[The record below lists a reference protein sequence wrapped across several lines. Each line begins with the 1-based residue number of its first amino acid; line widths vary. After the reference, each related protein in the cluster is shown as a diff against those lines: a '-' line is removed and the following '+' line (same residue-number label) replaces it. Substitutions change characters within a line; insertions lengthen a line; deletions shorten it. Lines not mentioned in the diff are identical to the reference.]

1 MTPVSTVSSSP
12 SKEKIG
18 KASGAFLPN
27 TGSIRNTSSALSP
40 SSSMTAL
47 FSPSNSNP
55 GSQAAISGNPAA
67 VGTISTS
74 GNSGDGSGE
83 QTPPGGKDSGSG
95 EQAPSG
101 GKSGGSGEQAPSGG
115 KDSGSGEQA
124 PSGGTDG
131 GSGAQTPSGGTGSYG
146 DNVNKPVIDSKD
158 VHKVEQPYDID
169 AIKKELVA
177 YGESKGLHYDSSL
190 RVGDSGIGYPTPTE
204 VLQDCFDK
212 ADLIQGEKGMIDYI
226 IRIGYGGADF
236 NPCFVR
242 KSNQVNDYRVYELY
256 D

>member
-1 MTPVSTVSSSP
+1 
-12 SKEKIG
+12 
-18 KASGAFLPN
+18 
-27 TGSIRNTSSALSP
+27 
-40 SSSMTAL
+40 MTAL

-101 GKSGGSGEQAPSGG
+101 GKSGGSGEQTPPGGTDGGSGAQAPSGGTDGGSGEQAPSGGKDSGSSEQAPSGG
-115 KDSGSGEQA
+115 KDSGSGAQA

-131 GSGAQTPSGGTGSYG
+131 GSGAQAPSGGTGSYG
-146 DNVNKPVIDSKD
+146 DDVNKPIIDSKD